1 MLSVWNQVKV
11 INKDHARLDQAG
23 VVHAVGHK
31 NPDAVVVQF
40 DVDGIRE
47 AVAVADLQVLA

>member
-11 INKDHARLDQAG
+11 INKDHSRLDEAG
-23 VVHAVGHK
+23 VVHAVDPK
-31 NPDAVVVQF
+31 NPDEVVVQF
-40 DVDGIRE
+40 DVDGRRE